1 MIFLSENDFKKL
13 IFFVVYGNVYSYR
26 FKYLDIK
33 IKDIVLQKILN
44 FILIVMCQLIL
55 DVFVIFEWIVY
66 NFVVGIFFKL
76 FINISSGVSCKKIKI
91 NMVFVNNV
99 ILCIIDVFCLY
110 KI

>member
-1 MIFLSENDFKKL
+1 MIFFSENDFKKL

-33 IKDIVLQKILN
+33 IKDIVLQNILN

-55 DVFVIFEWIVY
+55 DVFVIFEWIVN

-76 FINISSGVSCKKIKI
+76 FINISSGVSCKKKI
-91 NMVFVNNV
+91 NMVFVN
-99 ILCIIDVFCLY
+99 IDVICLY